1 MTTSP
6 ILTFH
11 VIAGAIGL
19 LSGATALV
27 FRKGSRPH
35 RVAGNVFFVSMLCMA
50 ASGAYRA
57 HSQSSVLPVLVGIL
71 TSYLVATAWATV
83 KRKGLKPGFFEYGA
97 LLVALAVGGSGIT
110 IGLEALNG
118 ETGSM
123 GDFIAKQYLFFGS
136 VALFAATLDLRM
148 IFRGGV
154 SGAQRIARHLWRM
167 SFALYIAASSFF
179 LGQAQVFPDAVREAQ
194 VFSVSVLALPKYV
207 VLVLMIFWLSRT
219 LVPNWYKKAKYILN
233 RPSQFFPPAVK

>member
-1 MTTSP
+1 
-6 ILTFH
+6 
-11 VIAGAIGL
+11 
-19 LSGATALV
+19 
-27 FRKGSRPH
+27 
-35 RVAGNVFFVSMLCMA
+35 
-50 ASGAYRA
+50 
-57 HSQSSVLPVLVGIL
+57 
-71 TSYLVATAWATV
+71 
-83 KRKGLKPGFFEYGA
+83 
-97 LLVALAVGGSGIT
+97 
-110 IGLEALNG
+110 
-118 ETGSM
+118 M

-207 VLVLMIFWLSRT
+207 AFVLMIFWLSRT